1 MTTMTLPSPSA
12 PAKAK
17 PVAAAPKVAAPPS
30 GLMQPGPRPYSFWR
44 HPRRFIRSRLRMMF
58 GAPLSTRW
66 GLDRGLPAP
75 RYYIQL
81 FFREYCG
88 DLSGR
93 CLEFDDRDY
102 VDHFG
107 GESVTHCDVLHM
119 DDSNPRAT
127 VVADITQP
135 NQIPDNYYDCIVCT
149 HVLQMIPDV
158 EAAIRGMHR
167 ILKPG
172 GVLLCASPHVNW
184 CDEREGEL
192 FRFTRL
198 GKQTL
203 LERTFGKGNVEARAY
218 GNSLVAAGE
227 MRGMI
232 ADEFTWKELHT
243 HDPRSAVEICARAV
257 KALK

>member
-1 MTTMTLPSPSA
+1 MTTMTLPTLSTQVQA
-12 PAKAK
+12 PAARTGV
-17 PVAAAPKVAAPPS
+17 PVSADSP
-30 GLMQPGPRPYSFWR
+30 LNLPGPRACAFWR
-44 HPRRFIRSRLRMMF
+44 HPRRFLRARLRMMF
-58 GAPLSTRW
+58 GQPLSTRW
-66 GLDRGLPAP
+66 GLDRGLPAH

-81 FFREYCG
+81 FFRDYCG
-88 DLSGR
+88 DFSGR

-102 VDHFG
+102 IDRFG
-107 GESVTHCDVLHM
+107 GECVTHCDVLHV

-127 VVADITQP
+127 IVADITQP
-135 NQIPDNYYDCIVCT
+135 NHIPDNFYDCIVCT

-158 EAAIRGMHR
+158 EAAIRGLHR

-172 GVLLCASPHVNW
+172 GVLLCASPHVSW

-192 FRFTRL
+192 WRFTRL

-243 HDPRSAVEICARAV
+243 HDARSAVEICARAV
-257 KALK
+257 KRYK

>member
-1 MTTMTLPSPSA
+1 MTTFVSQVPRAIERPERAIADRPRPANPIALPSPR
-12 PAKAK
+12 
-17 PVAAAPKVAAPPS
+17 
-30 GLMQPGPRPYSFWR
+30 GYEFWR
-44 HPRRFIRSRLRMMF
+44 HPRRFLTSRIRMMF
-58 GAPLSTRW
+58 GRPLSTRW
-66 GLDRGLPAP
+66 GLDRGLPAH
-75 RYYIQL
+75 RHYIKM

-88 DLSGR
+88 DIHGR

-102 VDHFG
+102 TELFG
-107 GESVTHCDVLHM
+107 GDAVAKADILHI

-127 VVADITQP
+127 VVADLTQP
-135 NQIPDNYYDCIVCT
+135 NDLPDDHYDCIICT
-149 HVLQMIPDV
+149 HVLHMIPDV
-158 EAAIRGMHR
+158 EAAVRGMHR

-172 GVLLCASPHVNW
+172 GVLLCASPHVSW

-192 FRFTRL
+192 WRFTRL
-198 GKQTL
+198 GMQTL

-243 HDPRSAVEICARAV
+243 HDPSSAVEVCARAV
-257 KALK
+257 KGM